1 MRYDRRARLS
11 AYVLEVCGR
20 HTYVTYAYVYV
31 VVQCSTVNS
40 DSVDRGRQT
49 RPGLLGQGPEP
60 TAFEGPLALIMQFFE
75 GVDWALVG
83 MECKATEQ
91 WAAVTVKQ
99 YRTTYEPYAGQYPAT
114 DHDFT
119 KCMGLCVFPL
129 LVPPL
134 RTVRGCQKT
143 KRYAQL

>member
-1 MRYDRRARLS
+1 VRYDRRARLS

-60 TAFEGPLALIMQFFE
+60 TAFEGPLALIMQL
-75 GVDWALVG
+75 GVGGHGAAGGANAPAYWA
-83 MECKATEQ
+83 
-91 WAAVTVKQ
+91 
-99 YRTTYEPYAGQYPAT
+99 PASLIRPT
-114 DHDFT
+114 P
-119 KCMGLCVFPL
+119 K
-129 LVPPL
+129 
-134 RTVRGCQKT
+134 KT
-143 KRYAQL
+143 PIA